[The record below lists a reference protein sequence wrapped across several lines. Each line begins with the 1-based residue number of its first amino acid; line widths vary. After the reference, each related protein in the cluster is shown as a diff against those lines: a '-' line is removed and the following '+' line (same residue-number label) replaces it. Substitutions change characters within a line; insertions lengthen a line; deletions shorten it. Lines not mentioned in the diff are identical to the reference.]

1 MKDKF
6 AVTVCRTVCKHKT
19 YLFNAEDKD
28 DAAEQ
33 ALEIAEVDE
42 GPGWEAKGEPTHSV
56 SGIEYIPESLHGL
69 PSGTYVDRGTNVGD
83 LDEAE

>member
-6 AVTVCRTVCKHKT
+6 AVTVCRTICVYKT

-42 GPGWEAKGEPTHSV
+42 GPGWEGKGGPVHSV
-56 SGIEYIPESLHGL
+56 SGIEYIPET
-69 PSGTYVDRGTNVGD
+69 GTVVIPAPAVGD